1 MNDSLISQF
10 IDNEMDLDEKIE
22 FVETVHTS
30 QQFSTETVALLEQEK
45 LLRACPA
52 AAPVMPGFPG
62 ESSFSLLELL
72 RSWWQPI
79 PAIPVLVAVTFL
91 AVMGWQ
97 LVPHQPVPVGSQG
110 RGEYRFVLYLPKVS
124 HAEII
129 GTFTDWSP
137 VPMRKVGTT
146 GYWALTLK
154 IPPGEYRYS
163 YLIEDGE
170 KMADPSVAVRESDD
184 FGGENSVI
192 VIGGGDDPVS

>member
-1 MNDSLISQF
+1 MNDYLISQF

-22 FVETVHTS
+22 FVETVHSS
-30 QQFSTETVALLEQEK
+30 QPFSTETIVLLEQEK
-45 LLRACPA
+45 LLRACPS
-52 AAPVMPGFPG
+52 AAPVLPEFSG
-62 ESSFSLLELL
+62 ESPCSLLERL
-72 RSWWQPI
+72 RSWWQPL
-79 PAIPVLVAVTFL
+79 PVLVTAAFL
-91 AVMGWQ
+91 VAMSWL
-97 LVPHQPVPVGSQG
+97 LVPHQPTPVGSQG

-170 KMADPSVAVRESDD
+170 KMADPSVAVREPDD